1 MSEYKL
7 HKSICNYIKM
17 QYPFVIFTSD
27 ASGIRLTIGNA
38 KKMLALKANCKI
50 PDLLILEPKGGF
62 NGLILEIKK
71 EGAKVYKKDGG
82 LYSNPHLNAQQETLD
97 RLTVKGYY
105 ADFVIGF
112 DQAKYVIDSYMN
124 NKF

>member
-50 PDLLILEPKGGF
+50 PDLLILEPKSGF
-62 NGLILEIKK
+62 SGLILEIKK

-82 LYSNPHLNAQQETLD
+82 LYSNPHLKAQDETLS

>member
-38 KKMLALKANCKI
+38 KKMLALKSNCKI

-82 LYSNPHLNAQQETLD
+82 LYSNPHLKAQDETLS

-124 NKF
+124 NKL